1 MFSLLQNGYR
11 SYLGD
16 SNHFRLWKKI
26 KNFVGCFCF
35 CQCIALL
42 AFKSCV
48 GSSRGRRSQLLSIL
62 LLLAFIFTE
71 WIIYE
76 LAVDLLCETSLC
88 NHGSLLREFFLYDI
102 IHFAKGK
109 QNVKLPYRFCRFII
123 QMFYM
128 VLVVTYVIDCFIIQ
142 CVSVLHALLIIIL
155 KYMRW
160 WFTVKILR
168 ANIARSRF
176 SDCFSLGLLS
186 IHSAGQE
193 TRSWDVNHTEWIRF
207 VL

>member
-76 LAVDLLCETSLC
+76 LAVDMLCETSLC
-88 NHGSLLREFFLYDI
+88 NHGSLLREFF
-102 IHFAKGK
+102 
-109 QNVKLPYRFCRFII
+109 
-123 QMFYM
+123 FYM
-128 VLVVTYVIDCFIIQ
+128 ILSILQKESKMSNFPIDSVGSLYKCSIWFWLSHMLLIVLLSN
-142 CVSVLHALLIIIL
+142 VSVCCMP
-155 KYMRW
+155 Y
-160 WFTVKILR
+160 
-168 ANIARSRF
+168 
-176 SDCFSLGLLS
+176 
-186 IHSAGQE
+186 
-193 TRSWDVNHTEWIRF
+193 
-207 VL
+207 